1 MRAACVVS
9 LKGMRRV
16 GAEDE
21 RCLKEDLVQLPGAG
35 VIQVERIASLGT
47 AVGVLVRDREAEE
60 LRRPEREVGLYRP
73 SPSGILGVLR
83 PVVANP
89 AGPAAEGLD
98 LEAGVPAEVIALA
111 LVDHVDRAVT
121 V

>member
-47 AVGVLVRDREAEE
+47 AVGVLVREPEAEE
-60 LRRPEREVGLYRP
+60 LRRPEREVWLYRP
-73 SPSGILGVLR
+73 FPTGILGVLR

-89 AGPAAEGLD
+89 AGPSASAHD
-98 LEAGVPAEVIALA
+98 LETRVPATQTSLVI
-111 LVDHVDRAVT
+111 VS
-121 V
+121 